1 MGKIITILITIILIG
16 ILLFLFIKIIPIS
29 YEQQFFILCVSNDW
43 GENVSFSGD
52 LSGEINCKDYWNEN
66 YADGKWAEKC
76 STWFW
81 SKKIS
86 CHDLCNV
93 DCEFYNK
100 ENKQNMCVC

>member
-1 MGKIITILITIILIG
+1 MENKTTILIIIISIG
-16 ILLFLFIKIIPIS
+16 ILLFIFIKLTPRS
-29 YEQQFFILCVSNDW
+29 YEQQFFILCISNDW

-52 LSGEINCKDYWNEN
+52 LSGEINCQDFWYKN

-81 SKKIS
+81 SDKIS

-93 DCEFYNK
+93 DCEFQ
-100 ENKQNMCVC
+100 NKQAGGIVCVC